1 MNIKEIEEF
10 KKRVLYEDNHII
22 VINKNP
28 SEIVQRDKTGD
39 ECLTDTVKEFIKYRD
54 NKKGNVYLGLPHRI
68 DRPTSGIVVFAKTDK
83 ALSRLSQMFKDGDIS
98 KTYLALTDSRF
109 EKDKDTLCDYLRKDE
124 EQNKSFKSNE
134 GDKRAK
140 KAVLEY
146 EYIGSTQRYFLY
158 KVRLYTGRH
167 HQIRCQFSLRGVH
180 IKGDLKYGAKRSN
193 SDASICLHS
202 YRVSFTHP
210 VSGKYIDVVCYP
222 SWSGLSSLY
231 EKLSVSKL
239 TEE

>member
-39 ECLTDTVKEFIKYRD
+39 ESLTDTVKEFIKYRD

-83 ALSRLSQMFKDGDIS
+83 ALSRLSQMFKDGEVS

-124 EQNKSFKSNE
+124 EQN
-134 GDKRAK
+134 
-140 KAVLEY
+140 
-146 EYIGSTQRYFLY
+146 
-158 KVRLYTGRH
+158 
-167 HQIRCQFSLRGVH
+167 
-180 IKGDLKYGAKRSN
+180 
-193 SDASICLHS
+193 
-202 YRVSFTHP
+202 
-210 VSGKYIDVVCYP
+210 
-222 SWSGLSSLY
+222 
-231 EKLSVSKL
+231 
-239 TEE
+239 